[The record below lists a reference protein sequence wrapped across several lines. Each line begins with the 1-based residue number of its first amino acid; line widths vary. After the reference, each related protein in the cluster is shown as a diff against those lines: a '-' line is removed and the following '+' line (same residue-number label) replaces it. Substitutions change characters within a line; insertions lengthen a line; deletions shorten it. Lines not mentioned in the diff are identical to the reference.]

1 MTKKSIT
8 RELLLESF
16 GSLAKDFT
24 SSLESAQALEQK
36 FDTSRL
42 KLVQSISSHLQAAHK
57 SLPKANPLQV
67 PLSNFVETITQTSR
81 EWDAKV
87 AGRQKGV
94 QFRQG
99 FEDSLLVFVSGKVK
113 SGKSSL
119 GNYMA
124 WGHTDPTDDTK
135 RQTPPERYPRY
146 QSHAKVDVAG
156 GDSHKEA
163 ENKREFRVGATEATS
178 SIQSFGLP
186 GLTWVDSPGLHSLK
200 EVNGNLAREYLD
212 HADLIL
218 YTMKSDAPGR
228 ASDLAEIRDLV
239 RKDKRTLLL
248 LTGSDDI
255 EEDVDD
261 NGELIQHMVMKDQ
274 ARRTK
279 QQTYVRE
286 ELKEIADIGRLEI
299 ISISSRYAQAH
310 ANDPAAFLDS
320 GIGPFCATL
329 QDICQSEG
337 VKIKQRVPMKNL
349 HNFLQ
354 DCEEDLQPYQGLMN
368 SFKSTL
374 RQLDEVLKKQIP
386 VHSRAGQQGLKRFI
400 DAFFDGLEKR
410 RDNESHIN
418 SHLKN
423 FNSQLGEK
431 FQEIAGEQLQAIADI
446 LGKEFQTSVKST
458 YQHSLLTQIPDF
470 KLETITE
477 KVEAGVRGGTKKRN
491 GGWGALVGTALGA
504 TIGSFV
510 PVIGTAIGAA
520 AGSML
525 GGGVGSF
532 TGDDASTSYRDV
544 QVTVGDNLLDIRRKL
559 IGSHCEALDA
569 LLQETSTQLWQEFDG
584 SIKALLQQL
593 TDEINQFDAELQAI
607 LTKTQLAL

>member
-386 VHSRAGQQGLKRFI
+386 VHSRAGQQG
-400 DAFFDGLEKR
+400 
-410 RDNESHIN
+410 
-418 SHLKN
+418 
-423 FNSQLGEK
+423 
-431 FQEIAGEQLQAIADI
+431 GEQLQAIADI